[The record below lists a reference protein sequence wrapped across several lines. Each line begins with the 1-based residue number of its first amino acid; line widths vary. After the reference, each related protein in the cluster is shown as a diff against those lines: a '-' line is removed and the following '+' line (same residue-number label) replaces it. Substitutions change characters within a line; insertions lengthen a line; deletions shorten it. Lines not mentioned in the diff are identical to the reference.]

1 MPHVLLI
8 DDEKLVRLTVRKIL
22 EAEGYEVSEAEDG
35 MVGLESFKQ
44 QPFDL
49 VITDIVMPECE
60 GIETIAA
67 IRKIKPDQKILAIS
81 GGGRNKNL
89 DYLSMAVLQG
99 AADKLAKPFSRSE
112 LLSVVTRCLA

>member
-8 DDEKLVRLTVRKIL
+8 DDEKLVRLTVRKML
-22 EAEGYEVSEAEDG
+22 EAEGYDVSEAEDG
-35 MVGLESFKQ
+35 RDGLDSFKQ

-49 VITDIVMPECE
+49 VITDMVMPERE

>member
-49 VITDIVMPECE
+49 VITDIVMPERE

-67 IRKIKPDQKILAIS
+67 IRKIKPDQKIIAIS
-81 GGGRNKNL
+81 GGGRNKNT
-89 DYLSMAVLQG
+89 DYLNTAVLQG
-99 AADKLAKPFSRSE
+99 AADKLSKPFSRSE